1 MKRLALLAAS
11 IALLSYQVSAGTSGG
26 QTALVNLV
34 AQGGA
39 AVSVNQRGVVGA
51 PASGVYSYQA
61 QSRHKDGKGKL
72 QNEGAEFSYSIED
85 IGSGRALVK
94 FIGDTSAADPGGF
107 GGVMNGTVETSG
119 IATFSNGAWVLRGKS
134 EDGEC
139 ESRFVVEGAAIKHL
153 GGRCK
158 DAGNLGEMAWPRA
171 NTVLRFTR
179 PLRDSER
186 AELKDSTGVTQSA
199 MAGPTPARGNGAAFS
214 GLIGKR
220 FPAMQLPYQAFG
232 FDAYD
237 AELEPISMNEMP
249 EGKVMVYPV
258 RKGGG
263 RYVVVAATADDQ
275 TQRVVDVRQAAPNAG
290 KLRFVAS
297 SPEQGDVIVG
307 CAING
312 KQVAQ
317 AFGFAQAGKN
327 RTYTG
332 QVAASGE
339 SSWLVQP
346 GGTNVIALKPGD
358 KLVCTEEIFGG

>member
-1 MKRLALLAAS
+1 MVQGAVALQANQSGTAG
-11 IALLSYQVSAGTSGG
+11 ALT
-26 QTALVNLV
+26 
-34 AQGGA
+34 
-39 AVSVNQRGVVGA
+39 
-51 PASGVYSYQA
+51 SGVYSYQV

-72 QNEGAEFSYSIED
+72 QNEGAEFSYSIEA
-85 IGSGRALVK
+85 IGGGRALVK
-94 FIGDTSAADPGGF
+94 FNGDASAADPGGF
-107 GGVMNGTVETSG
+107 GGVISGAVETSG
-119 IATFSNGAWVLRGKS
+119 VATFSNGTWVLRGKS

-139 ESRFVVEGAAIKHL
+139 ESRFVVEGTAIKHL

-171 NTVLRFTR
+171 NAVLRFTR

-186 AELKDSTGVTQSA
+186 AELKHSTGVTQSA
-199 MAGPTPARGNGAAFS
+199 MTGSTPARGDGVAFS
-214 GLIGKR
+214 GLVGKS

-237 AELEPISMNEMP
+237 AELEPISMNEMR
-249 EGKVMVYPV
+249 EGKVTVYPV
-258 RKGGG
+258 RKGNV

-275 TQRVVDVRQAAPNAG
+275 TQRVVDVRQAAASTG

-297 SPEQGDVIVG
+297 SPEEGDVITD
-307 CAING
+307 CTING
-312 KQVAQ
+312 KQVDQ

-332 QVAASGE
+332 QVTASGE

-346 GGTNVIALKPGD
+346 GGTHVVALKPGD
-358 KLVCTEEIFGG
+358 KLVCTETIFGG